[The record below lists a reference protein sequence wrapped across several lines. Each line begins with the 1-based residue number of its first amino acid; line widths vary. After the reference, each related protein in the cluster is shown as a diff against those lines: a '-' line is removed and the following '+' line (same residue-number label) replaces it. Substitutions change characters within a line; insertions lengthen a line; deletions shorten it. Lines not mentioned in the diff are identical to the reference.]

1 MPTQIQLRRDTAAD
15 WTSNN
20 PTLAAGEFGWES
32 DSNRFK
38 IGTGSAAWN
47 SLDYADTL
55 KTLGDISVNGS
66 SIIAPS
72 NGDLT
77 LTTSGSGKVKI
88 SDAYTLPSSDGS
100 ANQVLQTNGSGVLSF
115 GSVSVGDFSF
125 VGSTM
130 SSPSNADIT
139 LDPSGSGA
147 VGVLGSQTITNTTT
161 DDSLTI
167 TTTEDSSS
175 AGPVINLKRNSSS
188 PADADYLGQIKFKGE
203 NDADQQVT
211 YAKISG
217 KIGDASDTTE
227 DGIVEISHIKAGSN
241 TITGRFKSDKYQL
254 LNGTELEVAGALSSS
269 TSLALATGA
278 TVTGIADE
286 DTFSS
291 NSATLL
297 ATQQSIKAYVD
308 TEIANVSIGDLSF
321 IGSTIAAPSNA
332 DLTLTSSN
340 GNVVIEGLRVSGTT
354 IQTEDSS
361 TGIEIAGNLIPS
373 QDGVF
378 QLGSSS
384 RRWQTLYVAAETID
398 LGGATISSDG
408 SGSLAIAATGATLP
422 TGSKIGE
429 QPLVLAGKTTKTSA
443 RPVQIVKVFVSDGSS
458 NLTDSQLL
466 AKTADL
472 ELEFNGTV
480 ETVPVYT
487 EAQQTFTLSTGSSLA
502 TNAGGI
508 TLFQF

>member
-1 MPTQIQLRRDTAAD
+1 
-15 WTSNN
+15 
-20 PTLAAGEFGWES
+20 LAAGEFGWES

-77 LTTSGSGKVKI
+77 LTTSGSGKVNI
-88 SDAYTLPSSDGS
+88 SGAYTLPSSDGS
-100 ANQVLQTNGSGVLSF
+100 ANQVLQTDGSGVLSF

-139 LDPSGSGA
+139 LAPSGTGGVIASGIKIK
-147 VGVLGSQTITNTTT
+147 GTSISS
-161 DDSLTI
+161 DDSTIININDGLVVDGSLT
-167 TTTEDSSS
+167 
-175 AGPVINLKRNSSS
+175 L
-188 PADADYLGQIKFKGE
+188 Q
-203 NDADQQVT
+203 
-211 YAKISG
+211 
-217 KIGDASDTTE
+217 
-227 DGIVEISHIKAGSN
+227 
-241 TITGRFKSDKYQL
+241 
-254 LNGTELEVAGALSSS
+254 
-269 TSLALATGA
+269 TGA
-278 TVTGIADE
+278 SVTGIADE
-286 DTFSS
+286 DDLSS

-297 ATQQSIKAYVD
+297 ASQQSIKAYVD
-308 TEIANVSIGDLSF
+308 NEISNVSVGDLTF
-321 IGSTIAAPSNA
+321 NGSTIGAPSNA

-340 GNVVIEGLRVSGTT
+340 GNVVIEGIRVAGTT
-354 IQTEDSS
+354 ISTEDSS
-361 TGIEIAGNLIPS
+361 AGVEIAGNLIPS

-378 QLGSSS
+378 QLGSAS

-398 LGGATISSDG
+398 LGGATIKSDG
-408 SGSLAIAATGATLP
+408 SGQLEIAATGATLP
-422 TGSKIGE
+422 SGSKIGD
-429 QPLVLAGKTTKTSA
+429 QSLVLGGKTNKTGA
-443 RPVQIVKVFVSDGSS
+443 RPVQIVKVFVSDGSTNKS
-458 NLTDSQLL
+458 DAQFL
-466 AKTADL
+466 AGTADL

-487 EAQQTFTLSTGSSLA
+487 DAQQTFTLANGTSL
-502 TNAGGI
+502 TSNAGGI

>member
-1 MPTQIQLRRDTAAD
+1 M
-15 WTSNN
+15 
-20 PTLAAGEFGWES
+20 
-32 DSNRFK
+32 
-38 IGTGSAAWN
+38 
-47 SLDYADTL
+47 
-55 KTLGDISVNGS
+55 
-66 SIIAPS
+66 
-72 NGDLT
+72 
-77 LTTSGSGKVKI
+77 
-88 SDAYTLPSSDGS
+88 
-100 ANQVLQTNGSGVLSF
+100 
-115 GSVSVGDFSF
+115 
-125 VGSTM
+125 
-130 SSPSNADIT
+130 
-139 LDPSGSGA
+139 
-147 VGVLGSQTITNTTT
+147 
-161 DDSLTI
+161 
-167 TTTEDSSS
+167 
-175 AGPVINLKRNSSS
+175 
-188 PADADYLGQIKFKGE
+188 
-203 NDADQQVT
+203 
-211 YAKISG
+211 
-217 KIGDASDTTE
+217 
-227 DGIVEISHIKAGSN
+227 
-241 TITGRFKSDKYQL
+241 
-254 LNGTELEVAGALSSS
+254 
-269 TSLALATGA
+269 
-278 TVTGIADE
+278 
-286 DTFSS
+286 
-291 NSATLL
+291 

-308 TEIANVSIGDLSF
+308 TEIANVSVGDLSF

-408 SGSLAIAATGATLP
+408 SGTLAIAATGATLP
-422 TGSKIGE
+422 TGSKVGQ

-458 NLTDSQLL
+458 NFTDSQLL
-466 AKTADL
+466 ARTADL

-487 EAQQTFTLSTGSSLA
+487 EANQSFTLSTGTSLA